1 MQLIT
6 VIILLVAIW
15 VVYQIYI
22 SYNNIVKELK
32 QIREKC
38 IKEGVSQQEAFVEH
52 VSENYMSDKLKTIK
66 NNILTTLKKQLEE
79 SN

>member
-15 VVYQIYI
+15 VVYQIYL

-66 NNILTTLKKQLEE
+66 NNVLTTLKKQLEE
-79 SN
+79 IN